1 MIGYFEKGI
10 REMKL
15 RLRQYKP
22 CDADRIVSW
31 IKDEDA
37 LRKWSADRFGDFP
50 ITSGDIN
57 NKYFNNNGDC
67 IEDDNFYPVTA
78 FDENGVVGHLIL
90 RYTDEKKKVI
100 RFGFVIVDD
109 SKRGKGYG
117 RQMLTLAIK
126 YAFDIFGAEKITLG
140 VFDNN
145 KPAYR
150 CYKAAGFKETGE
162 EILCEIFG
170 EQWRQIEMEIKR

>member
-1 MIGYFEKGI
+1 
-10 REMKL
+10 MKL

-22 CDADRIVSW
+22 CDADRIISW
-31 IKDEDA
+31 IKDAEA

-67 IEDDNFYPVTA
+67 TEDDNFYPVTA

-90 RYTDEKKKVI
+90 RYADKEKKVI

-109 SKRGKGYG
+109 SKRGMGYG

-150 CYKAAGFKETGE
+150 CYKAAGFTETGE
-162 EILCEIFG
+162 EILCEFFG
-170 EQWRQIEMEIKR
+170 KQWRQIEMEIKR